1 MFAEDKVATR
11 RRRGMVRACRK
22 DKITLR
28 KVKHAMNARVA
39 ISRRRDM
46 VKGRTKKSYRI
57 ESNTQYVHIFSPP
70 NHIEI
75 DSPFHQIYK
84 LPESP
89 CGGFVRD
96 FLSSFKK
103 Y

>member
-46 VKGRTKKSYRI
+46 VRAGPKKVTEFNPTPNTSTFFRVDIKLCHWVPKVPFRYEKYRFYNCI
-57 ESNTQYVHIFSPP
+57 
-70 NHIEI
+70 
-75 DSPFHQIYK
+75 
-84 LPESP
+84 
-89 CGGFVRD
+89 
-96 FLSSFKK
+96 FLSEI
-103 Y
+103 

>member
-28 KVKHAMNARVA
+28 KVKHEMNARVA

-70 NHIEI
+70 NHIEM
-75 DSPFHQIYK
+75 DSPALFTKSINFQK
-84 LPESP
+84 AL
-89 CGGFVRD
+89 VARD

>member
-11 RRRGMVRACRK
+11 RRSGMVRACRK

-28 KVKHAMNARVA
+28 KVKHEMNARVA

-46 VKGRTKKSYRI
+46 VRAG
-57 ESNTQYVHIFSPP
+57 
-70 NHIEI
+70 
-75 DSPFHQIYK
+75 

-89 CGGFVRD
+89 CGQGFPE
-96 FLSSFKK
+96 FYQEILTPLPQ

>member
-1 MFAEDKVATR
+1 
-11 RRRGMVRACRK
+11 
-22 DKITLR
+22 
-28 KVKHAMNARVA
+28 MNARVA

-46 VKGRTKKSYRI
+46 VRAGPKKSYWI
-57 ESNTQYVHIFSPP
+57 ESSIQYVHIFSPP
-70 NHIEI
+70 NHIEM

-89 CGGFVRD
+89 CGEGFPE
-96 FLSSFKK
+96 FFQEILTPLPQ